1 MNDGEGHLTTG
12 LPASEN
18 HTHTDGT
25 EDLSTTQE
33 LENTNTQRSLG
44 SLSTQNEDSL
54 AGDSGRFDALV
65 ELLASEGPSS
75 RDQRQGEDTSEVI
88 HHPNLLSTS
97 SGLPL
102 LAGHSDPFQ
111 TPERRPD
118 VSG

>member
-18 HTHTDGT
+18 YTHTDGT
-25 EDLSTTQE
+25 EDLSTTQGVE
-33 LENTNTQRSLG
+33 NTQRSLG

-88 HHPNLLSTS
+88 HHQNLLSTS

-102 LAGHSDPFQ
+102 LARHSDPFQ